1 MPAHFFKSKQTLKE
15 WVLQISLLIGL
26 GLVFVWLGHQ
36 TWMNL
41 KSRGIQSGFDFLFDP
56 AGFDIGETTWIDFDS
71 AESYWVAF
79 AVGLLNTIKVSSLGI
94 AFASLL
100 GLALGLAASSK
111 IWVLKA
117 ICRTYIELIRN
128 VPLLIQ
134 LLSWYVLWV
143 EYLPPASDPLI
154 LLQSLFISQ
163 EGLSFSGWVWMIP
176 INGTFMDGHLW
187 WNTPVVTPDG
197 VQSALN
203 ASPEFLSILMALSV
217 YTSAFI
223 AEIVRA
229 GIASVPKGQVLA
241 AQSIG
246 LKSAQ
251 VNRWIV
257 LPQATRLILPPLTN
271 QYLNL
276 IKNSSLAVAVGFPDL
291 VSIGNTALN
300 QTGRAVECITI
311 LMLVYLVLSIVV
323 SFLMNHLGHGFAFKK

>member
-1 MPAHFFKSKQTLKE
+1 MPTSSQKSKNTHQE
-15 WVLQISLLIGL
+15 WAIQIILLIAL
-26 GLVFVWLGHQ
+26 GLVLVWLGHQ
-36 TWMNL
+36 TWINL

-56 AGFDIGETTWIDFDS
+56 AGFDIGETTWIDFNSD
-71 AESYWVAF
+71 ESYWMAF
-79 AVGLLNTIKVSSLGI
+79 TAGLLNTLKVSSLGI
-94 AFASLL
+94 LLSSLL
-100 GLALGLAASSK
+100 GLALGLAASST

-117 ICRTYIELIRN
+117 ISRTYIEIIRN
-128 VPLLIQ
+128 IPLLIQ

-143 EYLPPASDPLI
+143 EYLPASSDPII

-176 INGTFMDGHLW
+176 MDGSFLDGHLQ
-187 WNTPVVTPDG
+187 WNAPVVSPDG

-203 ASPEFLSILMALSV
+203 ASPEFLSILMALSI

-229 GIASVPKGQVLA
+229 GIASISKGQVLA
-241 AQSIG
+241 AQSLG
-246 LKSAQ
+246 LIPSQ
-251 VNRWIV
+251 ISRCIV
-257 LPQATRLILPPLTN
+257 LPQAARLILPPLTN

-311 LMLVYLVLSIVV
+311 LMLVYLTLSIAV
-323 SFLMNHLGHGFAFKK
+323 SFVMNQIGQSMTFKD

>member
-1 MPAHFFKSKQTLKE
+1 MPSNTFKSKHTQRD
-15 WVLQISLLIGL
+15 WVLQMTLIIAL
-26 GLVFVWLGHQ
+26 VLVFVWLGHQ
-36 TWMNL
+36 TWINL
-41 KSRGIQSGFDFLFDP
+41 KSRGIQSGFDFLLDS
-56 AGFDIGETTWIDFDS
+56 AGFDIGETTWIDFS
-71 AESYWVAF
+71 SEESYWVAF
-79 AVGLLNTIKVSSLGI
+79 AVGLFNTLKVSALGI
-94 AFASLL
+94 ALASLL
-100 GLALGLAASSK
+100 GLALGLASSSK
-111 IWVLKA
+111 IWGLRT
-117 ICRTYIELIRN
+117 ICRSYIELIRN

-143 EYLPPASDPLI
+143 EYLPPSTDPIIFLH
-154 LLQSLFISQ
+154 SLFISK

-176 INGTFMDGHLW
+176 IDGTFIDGHLL
-187 WNTPVVTPDG
+187 WNTPAVTLDG

-241 AQSIG
+241 AQSLG
-246 LKSAQ
+246 LIPAQ
-251 VNRWIV
+251 VNQFIV

-291 VSIGNTALN
+291 VSIGNTVLN

-311 LMLVYLVLSIVV
+311 LMLVYLTLSIVI
-323 SFLMNHLGHGFAFKK
+323 SFLMNRLGQSFTFKN